1 MCLQDLVE
9 IRAQRSDYLLPPPPT
24 GRFLEVI
31 HRWISRS
38 TGGLEVE
45 PPVDLPV
52 ALPKMSNIW
61 LWRLY
66 EAEIEARMDVSQI
79 FWFLLIIPIN
89 QNPSGLF
96 HLGIADQSFCALKTI
111 DNSINFT
118 GNFAD
123 VKKIKFWSA
132 MAI

>member
-38 TGGLEVE
+38 TGGLEVD

-52 ALPKMSNIW
+52 DPPNI
-61 LWRLY
+61 
-66 EAEIEARMDVSQI
+66 
-79 FWFLLIIPIN
+79 
-89 QNPSGLF
+89 
-96 HLGIADQSFCALKTI
+96 
-111 DNSINFT
+111 SINLLPNVFISDIHEPT
-118 GNFAD
+118 LMGGR
-123 VKKIKFWSA
+123 W
-132 MAI
+132 